1 MEYTV
6 KDVADL
12 AGVSVRTLHYYD
24 EIGLLTPS
32 RVARN
37 GYRSYGSSELF
48 RLQQILILRELG
60 FELKQIAAL
69 LDDPDHDPIKALHQ
83 HRQALGQ
90 ELERLSALVA
100 TIDSTVARLQGGAQM
115 EEGEIFRGL
124 TRKEQ
129 ERFKQEAIE
138 RWGEE
143 QVSSSYRLWDSY
155 SGQEQQQ
162 IIEQGNTIYSE
173 LAGSISLG
181 PEHPQTQSLIA
192 RWHRHLRYFYE
203 PSIERLRGLGE
214 LYVHSPEFADR
225 FRDLHP
231 ELPEFLRQAITVYCD
246 HLGGK

>member
-12 AGVSVRTLHYYD
+12 AGVSARTLHYYD
-24 EIGLLTPS
+24 EIGLLSPS
-32 RVARN
+32 RLARN

-60 FELKQIAAL
+60 FELKQIAVL
-69 LDDPDHDPIKALHQ
+69 LDDRDHDPIRALHQ
-83 HRQALGQ
+83 HRKALEQ
-90 ELERLSALVA
+90 EIERLRVLVA
-100 TIDSTVARLQGGAQM
+100 TIDNTVARLQGGVQM
-115 EEGEIFRGL
+115 DEREIFRGL
-124 TRKEQ
+124 TSEEQ
-129 ERFKQEAIE
+129 ERYKQEAIE

-155 SGQEQQQ
+155 S
-162 IIEQGNTIYSE
+162 E
-173 LAGSISLG
+173 LAGSISLE

-214 LYVHSPEFADR
+214 MYVHSPEFADR

-231 ELPEFLRQAITVYCD
+231 DLPEFMRTAIQVYCGQMD
-246 HLGGK
+246 PD